1 MRQFFSWRIWAAF
14 AALLGLFVMLRVV
27 LPADAGSAA
36 TISLHPPDRTVDF
49 VSLIYVVQP
58 SADFVVHGGLV
69 TGSAD
74 FVIDSQRT
82 MHIAAG
88 TLADMQCDNYTQ
100 VGKCAVLAD
109 LLGDAVI
116 WFALVPVADSFR
128 INAPP
133 IIDLLDNGVVR
144 LQNGWLVRVANT
156 IDRSCKQPTDS
167 LKEFLSRFGPKS
179 TTVIDIASQRV
190 IQVKCSSAVT
200 ANSDGTPSTDS
211 STTTTTPLPVN
222 TGVTAV
228 TDENGGSAPATTTG

>member
-1 MRQFFSWRIWAAF
+1 MRQFFSWRIWAVV
-14 AALLGLFVMLRVV
+14 AALLGLFVMLKIVV
-27 LPADAGSAA
+27 PAAAGSAA
-36 TISLHPPDRTVDF
+36 SISLHRPDRTVDF
-49 VSLIYVVQP
+49 VSLVYAVQP
-58 SADFVVHGGLV
+58 STDFVVHDGVV

-74 FVIDSQRT
+74 FVIDAKRT
-82 MHIAAG
+82 MHIVPG

-100 VGKCAVLAD
+100 VGRCAVLAD

-144 LQNGWLVRVANT
+144 LRSGWLVRVANT
-156 IDRSCKQPTDS
+156 IDRSCKQATDS

-190 IQVKCSSAVT
+190 IQVKCSSDVT
-200 ANSDGTPSTDS
+200 ATSDGTSTTGVS
-211 STTTTTPLPVN
+211 ATTTTPLPVS
-222 TGVTAV
+222 TGVTHV
-228 TDENGGSAPATTTG
+228 TDENGGSAPVTPTS